1 MTSTHFILIIRVV
14 ALCLQITISNDLAS
28 QRVAKHTDFTRSG
41 LADLGT
47 GSLRATGYGN
57 YTWTRTAYNDTV
69 NAYHLHI
76 DSANSYLSLHYAR
89 WLSYIIRCLA
99 R

>member
-1 MTSTHFILIIRVV
+1 MILIIVV
-14 ALCLQITISNDLAS
+14 PTLSHLIMLFAGEATPCVVKQIT
-28 QRVAKHTDFTRSG
+28 RSW

>member
-1 MTSTHFILIIRVV
+1 MILIIVV
-14 ALCLQITISNDLAS
+14 PTLSHLIMLFAGEATPCVVKQI
-28 QRVAKHTDFTRSG
+28 TRSG